1 MSSLSPRIIP
11 LHTLY
16 HSELIS
22 SCKIKIYMNLAIP
35 ATHIMDEMLFINE
48 NSQIRVVNEVYKLH
62 ILHGFY
68 KGVPDDSKAQAL
80 NVQLE
85 KSIS

>member
-16 HSELIS
+16 HPELIS
-22 SCKIKIYMNLAIP
+22 SCKISIYMNLAIP
-35 ATHIMDEMLFINE
+35 GVAGVVHDEMLFINE
-48 NSQIRVVNEVYKLH
+48 NSQ
-62 ILHGFY
+62 
-68 KGVPDDSKAQAL
+68 GVPDDSKAQAL

-85 KSIS
+85 KSISW